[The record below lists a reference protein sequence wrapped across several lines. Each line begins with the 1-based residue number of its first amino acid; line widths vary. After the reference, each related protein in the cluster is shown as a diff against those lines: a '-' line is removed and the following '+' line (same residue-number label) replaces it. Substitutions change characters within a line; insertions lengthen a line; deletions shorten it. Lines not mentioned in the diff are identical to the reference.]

1 MVSLPLDDSSDA
13 LARDV
18 SFLGRILG
26 DVLREQG
33 GSKLF
38 DAVEG
43 LRQACRHRR
52 HHDCEAA
59 RLEIEQ
65 RIAAVPDGQLE
76 QVVRAFTVYF
86 HLINMAEE
94 NHRLRRL
101 VAGENRLYPAPRVES
116 IAAGIRALARARVPA
131 SEVHDMLSGLRVRP
145 VFTAHPTEAR
155 RMTLLRHLRRI
166 ANLVSA
172 IGSESTGPSQR
183 RDVSRRLYAEVTNL
197 WQTDELRDR
206 QRTVLDEVRNGL
218 YYFDSS
224 VFEVTARLYRDMQEA
239 ITQEYPELCRERYDF
254 LTYGSWM
261 GGDRDGNPNVT
272 PAATEDTMRLHK
284 ALVLNKYV
292 AATGRLSGLLTSA
305 SALVNVSPELIE
317 AVLEDA
323 RRYGDASGEEQPPVP
338 REPYRAKLATMR
350 RRLLAA
356 YRENGSAWGGL
367 QVAGGDSSVPPYETA
382 DQFLSDL
389 YLVQSSLQGNR
400 GERLADDAIQDLIWQ
415 VRAFGFHLARLD
427 IRQHRDRHLE
437 LLDQLIS
444 RSTQGT
450 PFSDWEEDEQARA
463 LTSLLTTENLQSDT
477 SRLSDSARE
486 SLEVFSVVRRMQGE
500 MGPEAVDTY
509 IVSFTR
515 GAADLLAVLYFA
527 RVSGLFDPNE
537 LRSSLRVVPLFET
550 GEDLETAPQIMGAL
564 YDNPAYR
571 VQLAAWGNRQEIMLG
586 YSDSDKD
593 AGYVSSNWWLYRAQ
607 QALTVQAEQAGVE
620 VTFFHGRG
628 GAIGR
633 GGGPLQRAIL
643 GQPPGTVQGRLKVTE
658 QGEVLFSRYANPGVA
673 HRHLEQMVHAVMAAS
688 VPRDDEEGRRPAW
701 EEVALRLS
709 TVASQTYGELV
720 YGDPDFLHFFEEGT
734 PLRSIMRLR
743 IASRPAKR
751 RTGDLKLEDLRAIP
765 WVFAWTQSRYGLPGW
780 YGLGAA
786 LGAAID
792 SGELDQL
799 REMYRDWP
807 FFRWL
812 IDAAQISLGKAD
824 LDIAQVY
831 ASLVPDT
838 GIRER
843 LGSILS
849 HEFRRTCNGVN
860 AVIGQQRLLDSW
872 PVLQRSIELR
882 NPYVDPMSYTQAR
895 AIQEVRTEQDE
906 HRADLL
912 RSVIDRSVAGIAAG
926 LQNTG

>member
-1 MVSLPLDDSSDA
+1 MVSLPVDDTGDA

-33 GSKLF
+33 GGALF

-59 RLEIEQ
+59 RLEIEE

-101 VAGENRLYPAPRVES
+101 VARENQVYPAPRGES
-116 IAAGIRALARARVPA
+116 IAAALRALARADVPT
-131 SEVHDMLSGLRVRP
+131 SEVHEMLSGLRIRP

-166 ANLVSA
+166 ANLVSTL
-172 IGSESTGPSQR
+172 GSESAGPSQR
-183 RDVSRRLYAEVTNL
+183 KYVSRRLYAEVTNL

-206 QRTVLDEVRNGL
+206 QQTVLDEVRNGL

-224 VFEVTARLYRDMQEA
+224 VFEVTARLYRDLQEA
-239 ITQEYPELCRERYDF
+239 ISQEYPGLHAERYDF

-284 ALVLNKYV
+284 ALVLSKYV
-292 AATGRLSGLLTSA
+292 TAVGRLSGLLTSA
-305 SALVNVSPELIE
+305 ATLVGVSSALAASV
-317 AVLEDA
+317 AEDS
-323 RRYGDASGEEQPPVP
+323 RQYGDDRVDEQASVP
-338 REPYRAKLATMR
+338 REPYRAKLAIMR
-350 RRLLAA
+350 RRLMAT
-356 YRENGSAWGGL
+356 YRRNGAQWGGL
-367 QVAGGDSSVPPYETA
+367 DITSGGSSVPAYENA
-382 DQFLSDL
+382 DQFLNDL
-389 YLVQSSLQGNR
+389 YLVQNSLQANAGA
-400 GERLADDAIQDLIWQ
+400 RLADDAIQDLIWQ
-415 VRAFGFHLARLD
+415 VRVFGFHLARLD
-427 IRQHRDRHLE
+427 IRQHRDRHLAVLDE
-437 LLDQLIS
+437 LIPRS
-444 RSTQGT
+444 RTGT
-450 PFSDWEEDEQARA
+450 LFSHWGEDEKVRA
-463 LTSLLTTENLQSDT
+463 LTTMLTSPASQPDT
-477 SRLSDSARE
+477 SGLSESARE
-486 SLEVFSVVRRMQGE
+486 TLEVFSVVRRMQSE
-500 MGPEAVDTY
+500 MGPRAVDTY
-509 IVSFTR
+509 IVSFTH
-515 GAADLLAVLYFA
+515 GAADLLAVLCLA
-527 RVSGLFDPNE
+527 WISELFDPIGR
-537 LRSSLRVVPLFET
+537 RSSLQVVPLFET
-550 GEDLETAPQIMGAL
+550 GDDLETAPHVMRDL
-564 YDNPAYR
+564 YNNPVYR
-571 VQLAAWGNRQEIMLG
+571 IQLEARGGQQEIMLG

-593 AGYVSSNWWLYRAQ
+593 AGYVTSNWWLYRAQ
-607 QALTVQAEQAGVE
+607 QELTVEAQHAGVE

-643 GQPPGTVQGRLKVTE
+643 GQPSGTVQGRLNVTE
-658 QGEVLFSRYANPGVA
+658 QGEVLFSRYANPGIA
-673 HRHLEQMVHAVMAAS
+673 HRHLEQMVHAVLATS
-688 VPRDDEEGRRPAW
+688 LPRSTENGRRPVW
-701 EEVALRLS
+701 EDVMARLS
-709 TVASQTYGELV
+709 SVAAEKYGELV
-720 YGDPDFLHFFEEGT
+720 SGDPDFLYFFEEGT

-751 RTGDLKLEDLRAIP
+751 RSGNLKLEDLRAIP

-780 YGLGAA
+780 YGLGTA
-786 LGAAID
+786 LRDAVD
-792 SGELDQL
+792 SGELDRL

-807 FFRWL
+807 FFNWL

-831 ASLVPDT
+831 ANLVPDVK
-838 GIRER
+838 IRAR
-843 LGSILS
+843 LGTILS
-849 HEFRRTCNGVN
+849 DEFRRTCEGVN
-860 AVIGQQRLLDSW
+860 SVIGQHRLLDSW

-882 NPYVDPMSYTQAR
+882 NPYVDPMSHVQAR
-895 AIQEVRTEQDE
+895 AIREVRHEQDTQ
-906 HRADLL
+906 RADLL